1 MRVPVR
7 CFKKEYEDCGA
18 PENGVKGQALNEPVE
33 RPGPALGEFS
43 TESVAPDVR
52 HVVLFG
58 KWRNSAGWELAV
70 ERLAKKDKIC
80 KSSTN

>member
-1 MRVPVR
+1 VRIPVR
-7 CFKKEYEDCGA
+7 CLKKEYEDCGA
-18 PENGVKGQALNEPVE
+18 PKNGVQRKALNEPVE

-43 TESVAPDVR
+43 TESVASDVR

-58 KWRNSAGWELAV
+58 KWRNSAGWVLAV
-70 ERLAKKDKIC
+70 EGLAKKDKIC